1 LSKSIQRYISLFILP
16 ALLLTAC
23 SGRGSHADKELNVE
37 NNISSPYPLQRGTS
51 ESLEPSS
58 HAASSPPLEGVGG
71 GSIDTP
77 SQEKDVV
84 HYRKSPT
91 AHRFDSLGL
100 VNIAELDSTIAVSLL
115 YATPDNFVGEIMYDD
130 LTEAY
135 LHPEAAE
142 ALLKAQRLLKEKHPD
157 YTLII
162 YDATRPMFAQRK
174 MWDLVKGTSKSI
186 YVSNPTRGGGLHN
199 YGLAVDISILDKNGV
214 PLDMGTI
221 VDHLGPEAHITNEA
235 DQVRKGIITQQAK
248 ENRELLRSV
257 MRGAGFRAL
266 HSEWWHFN
274 LYSREVAKKNYKLID

>member
-1 LSKSIQRYISLFILP
+1 LSKSIKRYISLFIIP
-16 ALLLTAC
+16 VLLLTAC
-23 SGRGSHADKELNVE
+23 SGNTSSLRGLARSNPVKSPASSIPLDCRGSELPRNDDAQEDTLPHE
-37 NNISSPYPLQRGTS
+37 NLTTTYCCS
-51 ESLEPSS
+51 
-58 HAASSPPLEGVGG
+58 
-71 GSIDTP
+71 
-77 SQEKDVV
+77 
-84 HYRKSPT
+84 KSPT

-100 VNIAELDSTIAVSLL
+100 VNIADLDSSIAVSLL
-115 YATPDNFVGEIMYDD
+115 YATPNNFVGEIMYDD

-186 YVSNPTRGGGLHN
+186 YVSNPSRGGGLHN
-199 YGLAVDISILDKNGV
+199 YGLAVDISILDENGV

-235 DQVRKGIITQQAK
+235 DLVKKGVITGQAK
-248 ENRELLRSV
+248 QNRELLRSV

>member
-1 LSKSIQRYISLFILP
+1 MLCVSV
-16 ALLLTAC
+16 LLTGCGFSQQGKQADI
-23 SGRGSHADKELNVE
+23 SETNNTSSSYSLLEEGDTVRMVAQLSPSFRRGQGEV
-37 NNISSPYPLQRGTS
+37 
-51 ESLEPSS
+51 
-58 HAASSPPLEGVGG
+58 
-71 GSIDTP
+71 DTMP
-77 SQEKDVV
+77 QGNPAPAPC
-84 HYRKSPT
+84 RPT
-91 AHRFDSLGL
+91 ACRFDSLGL

-115 YATPDNFVGEIMYDD
+115 YATPNNFVGEVMYDD

-186 YVSNPTRGGGLHN
+186 YVSNPSRGGGLHN
-199 YGLAVDISILDKNGV
+199 YGLAVDISILDENGV
-214 PLDMGTI
+214 PLDMGTE

-235 DQVRKGIITQQAK
+235 DFVRKGIITQQAK